1 MEKEINLNGKK
12 IIIKE
17 ISYLNSIEIADLKES
32 TGLKAAI
39 SKQMELATEL
49 PIEEI
54 EKLTIREGALIQ
66 KAINEINAADILDFQ
81 EPVEEKEN

>member
-1 MEKEINLNGKK
+1 MEKEIDINGKK
-12 IIIKE
+12 IIVKE
-17 ISYLNSIEIADLKES
+17 ISYLNSIEIADLRES
-32 TGLKAAI
+32 TSLKAAI

>member
-1 MEKEINLNGKK
+1 MEKEINVNEKK